1 MSKSNN
7 AVNSIVS
14 DLMRAAAGAGARN
27 VSDED
32 IDKYVADLILKEAE
46 EKRKKYQEVGIQAY
60 QPVTKPRPNT
70 RFLLNVVKATDSHN
84 QAVLRANE
92 RNINKLRKDRL
103 KREEETRRSHDDS
116 DSPHKRKRSSSDDSD
131 DDRTSKKSKRK
142 DSSRERLPE
151 KKEKIKYRGR
161 GKVRIECPSMDKYF
175 SSEYDPLLDGND
187 DDDDKYMTANEY
199 RKKHKKKKKKKH
211 DE

>member
-7 AVNSIVS
+7 AVNNIVS

-60 QPVTKPRPNT
+60 QPVTRKPRPNT

-103 KREEETRRSHDDS
+103 KREEETRRSHDDN
-116 DSPHKRKRSSSDDSD
+116 DNTHKRKRSGSSDDSD

-161 GKVRIECPSMDKYF
+161 GKVRIERPSMDKYF
-175 SSEYDPLLDGND
+175 SSEYDPLLDGD
-187 DDDDKYMTANEY
+187 DDDNKYMTANEY
-199 RKKHKKKKKKKH
+199 RKKHKKKKKKH
-211 DE
+211 DQ